1 MMALGS
7 AGIWTTVIVVAR
19 PDGPEE
25 APRSP
30 CPNGT
35 LIARVDSS
43 RRLMWSLATNSKG
56 RVQSRPNSDG
66 PVHYD
71 EARRQAVQFLS
82 SKAA

>member
-1 MMALGS
+1 
-7 AGIWTTVIVVAR
+7 
-19 PDGPEE
+19 
-25 APRSP
+25 
-30 CPNGT
+30 
-35 LIARVDSS
+35 
-43 RRLMWSLATNSKG
+43 MWSLATNSKG